1 MPFFTVPRP
10 TRAGSFGLCVT
21 FCVTMGQ
28 SLSLSLFPH
37 VKGSSSSP
45 WGDLE
50 SGFGSGSV
58 LKGGILCSVVVSRI
72 RCLQRDSGD
81 RENNSLDKW
90 LDTKFRSL
98 SREGALG
105 SMAVDKSPLPR
116 GGGERAGVGEG
127 TGPLQEVLVSWRC
140 RASPSL
146 SLSVLVCMMGFPGH
160 LTSTH
165 DVLMGLSAPHT
176 Q

>member
-1 MPFFTVPRP
+1 MPFFTAPRP
-10 TRAGSFGLCVT
+10 TRAGSFGLCVS
-21 FCVTMGQ
+21 FCVTTGQ

-37 VKGSSSSP
+37 VKGSSCSP
-45 WGDLE
+45 CGDLE
-50 SGFGSGSV
+50 SRVGSGSV

-81 RENNSLDKW
+81 RENSSLDKW
-90 LDTKFRSL
+90 LDTRFRSL

-105 SMAVDKSPLPR
+105 LYGCGQATTGQGWRREGRS
-116 GGGERAGVGEG
+116 GEG
-127 TGPLQEVLVSWRC
+127 TGPPQEVLVSWRC

-146 SLSVLVCMMGFPGH
+146 SLGFLVCMMGSPGH

>member
-1 MPFFTVPRP
+1 MPFFTVTRP

-28 SLSLSLFPH
+28 SLSLSQFPH
-37 VKGSSSSP
+37 AKGSSCSP

-50 SGFGSGSV
+50 SRFGSGSV

-90 LDTKFRSL
+90 LDTRFRSL

-105 SMAVDKSPLPR
+105 LYGCGQATTGQGWRREGRS
-116 GGGERAGVGEG
+116 GGGDRTPARGPGELAISG
-127 TGPLQEVLVSWRC
+127 K
-140 RASPSL
+140 SL
-146 SLSVLVCMMGFPGH
+146 SKPQFSRLY
-160 LTSTH
+160 
-165 DVLMGLSAPHT
+165 DGLSGSPDIHA
-176 Q
+176 